1 MTGGDPTAMRPGTA
15 LEGVKVV
22 EAAMYVFG
30 PATGA
35 VLSDWGADVIRV
47 EHPKGDPV
55 RTTAAWGYPS
65 SMQGLS
71 YLWEMGNRG
80 KRNLAVDLGTARGRE
95 IVLRLV
101 EEADVFVTSLLPA
114 ARRKLGIDVDDV
126 MARNPRIV
134 YARAS
139 AVGPRGPE
147 SENGGFDG
155 ITYWARSGAAASVT
169 PPDAPY
175 VLSMPG
181 PGFGD
186 GQSGMMLAGGI
197 AAALYRRE
205 RTGRG
210 VVVDA
215 SLLATGLWAM
225 QPGIASTSLSG
236 RPELPRQ
243 GHHDAQNPLSNQY
256 RTADGRF
263 VSIAFLQSDKYWP
276 RFCEVVGRPEWRD
289 VGRWTDATGRSEHRL
304 ELIAELDTL
313 FATRTLAEW
322 EQVLS
327 HQDGPWESIKLPGE
341 VVDDEQA
348 AANGYVQLVARPG
361 RPGVHLIAAP
371 VQFDETAPVLRP
383 APGNGEHTD
392 EILSA
397 LGFSPAEIAQLR
409 SDRTVA

>member
-1 MTGGDPTAMRPGTA
+1 MTAMRPGAA

-30 PATGA
+30 PAAGA

-71 YLWEMGNRG
+71 YLWRWATGG
-80 KRNLAVDLGTARGRE
+80 SATCPSTWGRP
-95 IVLRLV
+95 R
-101 EEADVFVTSLLPA
+101 AMSSSCGSSTTPTSSSRACCPRRAASSGSTSPTSWPA
-114 ARRKLGIDVDDV
+114 T
-126 MARNPRIV
+126 
-134 YARAS
+134 RAS
-139 AVGPRGPE
+139 STRVRARSAPRGPE

-169 PPDAPY
+169 PPDAPFM
-175 VLSMPG
+175 LSMPG

-205 RTGRG
+205 RTGQG

-243 GHHDAQNPLSNQY
+243 GHLDAQNPLSNQY

-263 VSIAFLQSDKYWP
+263 LSVAFLQSDKYWP
-276 RFCEVVGRPEWRD
+276 HFCEVVGKPEWRD
-289 VGRWTDATGRSEHRL
+289 VERWADAAGRGEHRL
-304 ELIAELDTL
+304 ELIAELDAL
-313 FATRTLAEW
+313 FATQTLAEW

-327 HQDGPWESIKLPGE
+327 QQDGQWESIKLPGE
-341 VVDDEQA
+341 VPGDEQA
-348 AANGYVQLVARPG
+348 VVNGYVQLVARPG
-361 RPGVHLIAAP
+361 QPGVHVVAAP
-371 VQFDETAPVLRP
+371 VQFDETAPELRP
-383 APGNGEHTD
+383 APRKGEHTD
-392 EILSA
+392 EILRG
-397 LGFSPAEIAQLR
+397 LGVAPEEIARLR
-409 SDRTVA
+409 SNGTVA